1 MQYIVHSISGN
12 KNSSYVYGVYL
23 HGGIIDDKKY

>member
-1 MQYIVHSISGN
+1 MQYIVHPNPGN

-23 HGGIIDDKKY
+23 HGGIINDKKY